1 MKFKLDGPEF
11 KFRALEFFTTT
22 HLVKTKYRAISI
34 ILYLL
39 TITPPLK
46 TLPKSENVRNILFF
60 VRNILLRNHLLW
72 LYLQHNPRLMLRHA
86 DLNQK
91 QTTCIQQ

>member
-1 MKFKLDGPEF
+1 MAKNMLRMAEKLRAMKFKLDGLEF

-39 TITPPLK
+39 TITPP
-46 TLPKSENVRNILFF
+46 
-60 VRNILLRNHLLW
+60 
-72 LYLQHNPRLMLRHA
+72 
-86 DLNQK
+86 
-91 QTTCIQQ
+91 

>member
-60 VRNILLRNHLLW
+60 VRNILLRNQLL
-72 LYLQHNPRLMLRHA
+72 
-86 DLNQK
+86 
-91 QTTCIQQ
+91 